1 MLFGFTVGLDA
12 DLNEDRFIIDEE
24 NFIESERYDA
34 AFMHIF
40 NKIGNSSERG
50 QNIYVFYKDEKDI
63 AECKMANALK
73 FCYRFSFEKNEM
85 PNANGHRVYFRKIGK
100 GDAVKYGGADI
111 SAMYFIGVHNFEEIE
126 FRYLITRIRMK
137 RGEKKN
143 IFSRVK
149 GIAPIGRMP
158 EWIRGYEMEV
168 PSEPDCI

>member
-1 MLFGFTVGLDA
+1 MLFGFTVSLDT
-12 DLNEDRFIIDEE
+12 DLNEDLFIMDKE
-24 NFIESERYDA
+24 NFIESERYDT
-34 AFMHIF
+34 AFIHIF
-40 NKIGNSSERG
+40 NKIMNSSERG

-73 FCYRFSFEKNEM
+73 YCFPFSFEGNEM
-85 PNANGHRVYFRKIGK
+85 PNAHGHRVCFRKIGK

-137 RGEKKN
+137 HGEKKD

-149 GIAPIGRMP
+149 GITPIGKMP
-158 EWIRGYEMEV
+158 EWLRDTKGN
-168 PSEPDCI
+168 

>member
-1 MLFGFTVGLDA
+1 MLFSFTAGLDA
-12 DLNEDRFIIDEE
+12 DRNEQWFVMDGE

-40 NKIGNSSERG
+40 NKIENSSERG
-50 QNIYVFYKDEKDI
+50 QDIYVFYKDEKDI

-73 FCYRFSFEKNEM
+73 FCYPFSFEKNEIS
-85 PNANGHRVYFRKIGK
+85 NARGHRVCFRKIGK

-137 RGEKKN
+137 QGEKKN

-149 GIAPIGRMP
+149 GIAPIGKVP
-158 EWIRGYEMEV
+158 EWLREYEREL
-168 PSEPDCI
+168 PSEPDCV

>member
-12 DLNEDRFIIDEE
+12 DVNEYRFIIDEE

-34 AFMHIF
+34 AFIHIF
-40 NKIGNSSERG
+40 NRIENPSERG
-50 QNIYVFYKDEKDI
+50 QSIYVFYKNEKDI

-73 FCYRFSFEKNEM
+73 SCYPFSFEENEM
-85 PNANGHRVYFRKIGK
+85 PNAHGNRVCFRKIGK

-111 SAMYFIGVHNFEEIE
+111 SAMYFIGVHDFEEIE

-137 RGEKKN
+137 RGEKKD

-149 GIAPIGRMP
+149 GIAPIGKMP
-158 EWIRGYEMEV
+158 EWIREYEREV

>member
-1 MLFGFTVGLDA
+1 MLFGFTVELDA
-12 DLNEDRFIIDEE
+12 GLNEDRFIVDEE
-24 NFIESERYDA
+24 NFIESKRYDA

-40 NKIGNSSERG
+40 NKIMNSSESG

-73 FCYRFSFEKNEM
+73 FCYPFSFEKNEM
-85 PNANGHRVYFRKIGK
+85 PNAHGHRVCFRKIGK

-111 SAMYFIGVHNFEEIE
+111 SAMYFIGVHDFEEIE

-149 GIAPIGRMP
+149 GIAPIGKMP
-158 EWIRGYEMEV
+158 EWIREYEREL